1 MSDSPLQG
9 GGAELVV
16 LLMVKRGASRPDLL
30 WRDQM
35 TKRSRKDHKAQVKLQ
50 GYVVVTFAEDLD
62 QAREFES
69 LLKVNDVPVI
79 VEEQKDQL
87 GNSEIAVMVPE
98 EFLDEAHV
106 IIESQDAY
114 DDFYDFAVDDEDDE
128 EFGAD
133 AFDDDF

>member
-1 MSDSPLQG
+1 
-9 GGAELVV
+9 LVV
-16 LLMVKRGASRPDLL
+16 LLMVKRGDLGPDLL
-30 WRDQM
+30 WRDKM
-35 TKRSRKDHKAQVKLQ
+35 TKRSRKDHKAQANKLQ

-62 QAREFES
+62 QARDFES

-114 DDFYDFAVDDEDDE
+114 DDFYDFAVEDEDDE

>member
-1 MSDSPLQG
+1 M
-9 GGAELVV
+9 VV
-16 LLMVKRGASRPDLL
+16 LLMVKRGASRPGLL

-35 TKRSRKDHKAQVKLQ
+35 TKRSRKDDKAQAKLQ

-62 QAREFES
+62 QARDFES

-114 DDFYDFAVDDEDDE
+114 DDFYDFEIEDEDDE

>member
-1 MSDSPLQG
+1 M
-9 GGAELVV
+9 VV
-16 LLMVKRGASRPDLL
+16 LLMVKRGDLGPDLL
-30 WRDQM
+30 WRDKM
-35 TKRSRKDHKAQVKLQ
+35 TKRSRKDHKAQANKLQ

-62 QAREFES
+62 QARDFES

-128 EFGAD
+128 DFGAD

>member
-1 MSDSPLQG
+1 
-9 GGAELVV
+9 LVV
-16 LLMVKRGASRPDLL
+16 LLMVKRGDLGPDLL
-30 WRDQM
+30 WRDKM
-35 TKRSRKDHKAQVKLQ
+35 TKRSRKDHKAQANKLQ

-62 QAREFES
+62 QARDFES

-128 EFGAD
+128 DFGAD

>member
-1 MSDSPLQG
+1 M
-9 GGAELVV
+9 VV
-16 LLMVKRGASRPDLL
+16 LLMVKRGDLGPDLL

-35 TKRSRKDHKAQVKLQ
+35 TKRSRKDHKAQANKLQ

-62 QAREFES
+62 QARDFES

-114 DDFYDFAVDDEDDE
+114 DDFYDFAVEDEDDE

>member
-1 MSDSPLQG
+1 M
-9 GGAELVV
+9 V

-35 TKRSRKDHKAQVKLQ
+35 TKRSRKDQKSQAKLQ

-62 QAREFES
+62 QARDFES
-69 LLKVNDVPVI
+69 LLKANDVPVV
-79 VEEQKDQL
+79 VEEQKDQM

-114 DDFYDFAVDDEDDE
+114 DDFYDFAVDDDEDDE
-128 EFGAD
+128 DFGAD